1 MTTTMTRPGPTTTSI
16 EPTPRGD
23 AAARDHQDAGTGT
36 GPWAPA
42 PTAGTW
48 AGRVAVGV
56 LSITLGCLYIATYVT
71 VGVVRKTAHLL
82 SAEHRS
88 RGRCATC
95 GQAGPG
101 A

>member
-1 MTTTMTRPGPTTTSI
+1 MTTTTTRPGATTTSV
-16 EPTPRGD
+16 ELTRRGD
-23 AAARDHQDAGTGT
+23 EAARDHQDTGAA
-36 GPWAPA
+36 PWAPA
-42 PTAGTW
+42 PTAETW

-71 VGVVRKTAHLL
+71 VGVVRNAAHLL
-82 SAEHRS
+82 SPEHRS